1 MVIFFDLLISAL
13 KSRRLMVLLIA
24 LVDARFAFRITM
36 CFFNPLHL
44 CSCKKKLPSS
54 AGTRSK
60 SGESIAYRRQC
71 MQVRDPSW
79 LCNPGQTSPEVQNRS
94 VSGSTKRT
102 DVLQIFFKKTTE
114 LAYSVEAVT
123 DSKLMG
129 TQS

>member
-1 MVIFFDLLISAL
+1 MVIFFDLLI
-13 KSRRLMVLLIA
+13 SRRLMVLLIA
-24 LVDARFAFRITM
+24 LVDAHFAFRITM

-44 CSCKKKLPSS
+44 CSCKKNLPSS

-79 LCNPGQTSPEVQNRS
+79 LCNPEQTSPEVQNRS
-94 VSGSTKRT
+94 ISGSTKRT
-102 DVLQIFFKKTTE
+102 DVLQKFFKKTTE

-123 DSKLMG
+123 DYKLMG